1 MGVASCKAFGR
12 SISASLPKP
21 QTPSPW
27 EGAIL
32 LGLPP
37 LDPVG
42 GYAPATPFSEN
53 TKVYQQSERQSCG
66 SAFRYMFYFLLFL
79 PFLQLLQLLQPLH
92 AEQSPE
98 QPPFLIICI
107 ITSTRAITI
116 STSRIMLGIF
126 ISSIISPYAMPKII
140 PTQRTRSAI
149 IHAIAHCINTVTAA
163 ERTLPSSRFTVA
175 IAATH
180 GV

>member
-1 MGVASCKAFGR
+1 MSFLFSCFQH
-12 SISASLPKP
+12 ISSPYLLYHISMKKSQASL
-21 QTPSPW
+21 
-27 EGAIL
+27 
-32 LGLPP
+32 
-37 LDPVG
+37 LD
-42 GYAPATPFSEN
+42 FFDRL
-53 TKVYQQSERQSCG
+53 RQSGG
-66 SAFRYMFYFLLFL
+66 SAFQYMFYFLPFL
-79 PFLQLLQLLQPLH
+79 PFLQLLQLLH

-98 QPPFLIICI
+98 QPPFLIICM

-116 STSRIMLGIF
+116 SASRIMLGIF

-149 IHAIAHCINTVTAA
+149 IHAIAHCINTVTVA

>member
-1 MGVASCKAFGR
+1 MSFLFSCFQHISSPYLLYHISMKKAKHLCLTFFDR
-12 SISASLPKP
+12 L
-21 QTPSPW
+21 
-27 EGAIL
+27 
-32 LGLPP
+32 
-37 LDPVG
+37 
-42 GYAPATPFSEN
+42 
-53 TKVYQQSERQSCG
+53 RQSGG
-66 SAFRYMFYFLLFL
+66 SAFLYMFYFLPFL

-98 QPPFLIICI
+98 QPPPFLTRYM
-107 ITSTRAITI
+107 ITSARAITI
-116 STSRIMLGIF
+116 SASRIMLGIF

-149 IHAIAHCINTVTAA
+149 IHAIAHCINTVTVA